1 MVLGK
6 GSLLSLTK
14 KKEKEISVPLG
25 IVVTECSFKDHLKGA
40 HTESI
45 SILLLLS
52 GNLKGHVSRVNYDV
66 LLKVVVFCVKHKKV
80 C

>member
-6 GSLLSLTK
+6 GSLLSLTE
-14 KKEKEISVPLG
+14 KKEKEISVSQG
-25 IVVTECSFKDHLKGA
+25 IVECSLKDHLKGT
-40 HTESI
+40 HNESI

-52 GNLKGHVSRVNYDV
+52 GNLKGHVSRVNYEV